1 MATGILGTPTSM
13 PGSTLTTIYTVPADT
28 FAVLT
33 VNICNR
39 GSTDA
44 TVRLATSA
52 LDTPTNAEYVEY
64 GTTILP
70 GGVLERSGIV
80 LDATKKIVAWSDSTD
95 VSVVAYGI
103 ETATA

>member
-13 PGSTLTTIYTVPADT
+13 PGSTDTTIYTVPSAN

-44 TVRLATSA
+44 TVRLATAAS
-52 LDTPTNAEYVEY
+52 DTPTNGEYIEY
-64 GTTILP
+64 GATILP

-103 ETATA
+103 ETATS